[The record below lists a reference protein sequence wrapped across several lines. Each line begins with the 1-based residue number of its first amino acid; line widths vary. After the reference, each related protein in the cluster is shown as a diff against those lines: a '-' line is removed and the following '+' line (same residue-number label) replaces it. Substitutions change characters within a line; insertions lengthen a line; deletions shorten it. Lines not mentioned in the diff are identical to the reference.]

1 MVDVLT
7 ELLARLRSDNDLDLA
22 AISADGLMV
31 ASDYADGFD
40 ADGICATAGDGFFMM
55 MALGAELHRGDPVM
69 LTIEYHSG
77 TVLVCPLEHGAV
89 LVMLT
94 GNAVNLG
101 RLRLAA
107 RRFPAQNLEPAPPA
121 APRTQP
127 GTPRGA

>member
-1 MVDVLT
+1 MVDELT
-7 ELLARLRSDNDLDLA
+7 ELLARLRADNDLDLA

-31 ASDYADGFD
+31 AAEFAEGLD
-40 ADGICATAGDGFFMM
+40 AEGICATAGDGFLMM
-55 MALGAELHRGDPVM
+55 MALGVELQRGEPEM
-69 LTIEYHSG
+69 LTIEYRSG

-107 RRFPAQNLEPAPPA
+107 RRFQAQYLETA
-121 APRTQP
+121 AM
-127 GTPRGA
+127 AA

>member
-1 MVDVLT
+1 MVDLLT
-7 ELLARLRSDNDLDLA
+7 EMVARLRADNDLDLA

-31 ASDYADGFD
+31 AADQAEGFD
-40 ADGICATAGDGFFMM
+40 AEAVCATSGDGYLMM
-55 MALGAELHRGDPVM
+55 SALGHELQRGEQEM
-69 LTIEYHSG
+69 LTIEYEAG

-107 RRFPAQNLEPAPPA
+107 RRFQAQYLQSAEMA
-121 APRTQP
+121 A
-127 GTPRGA
+127 